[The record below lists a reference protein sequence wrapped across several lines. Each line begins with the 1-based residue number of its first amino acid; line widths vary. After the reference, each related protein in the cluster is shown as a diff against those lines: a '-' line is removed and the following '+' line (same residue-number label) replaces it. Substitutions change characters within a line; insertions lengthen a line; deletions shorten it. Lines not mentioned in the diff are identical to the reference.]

1 MTMRGEKAVI
11 RRTPPPM
18 ILQREILEIATST
31 IHGGVHSIFS
41 VQSNAAVQDR
51 WELAENS
58 ESNQR
63 RKERQGK
70 EMKWQTPL
78 TLTQLSI
85 YIFFLTEDKVEGRN
99 VYKQAVIESSCC
111 KGLPKLLKRRNSA
124 FGNIHQSQTS
134 GCH

>member
-1 MTMRGEKAVI
+1 MTMRGKKAVI
-11 RRTPPPM
+11 RRTL

-63 RKERQGK
+63 GKERQGK

-85 YIFFLTEDKVEGRN
+85 YIF
-99 VYKQAVIESSCC
+99 S
-111 KGLPKLLKRRNSA
+111 LLKIKLNAEMST
-124 FGNIHQSQTS
+124 NKQ
-134 GCH
+134 